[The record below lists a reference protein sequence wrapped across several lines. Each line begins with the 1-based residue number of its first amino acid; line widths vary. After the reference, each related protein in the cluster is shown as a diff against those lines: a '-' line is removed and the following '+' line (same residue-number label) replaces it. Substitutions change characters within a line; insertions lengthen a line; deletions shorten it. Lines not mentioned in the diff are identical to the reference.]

1 MKEWGD
7 CVIDGVPTL
16 KCLEVVFGN
25 MLFLA
30 NALII
35 MVLFVMFVIGSF
47 TYLTSL
53 GEPEK
58 IQKARSTFMW
68 AIIGLV
74 VYVSA
79 FLILR
84 IVDILFLDGSGTLF
98 DFKLPG
104 LNDPPTP

>member
-1 MKEWGD
+1 MQPWGD

-16 KCLEVVFGN
+16 KCLEVVFAN
-25 MLFLA
+25 LLFLA
-30 NALII
+30 NGLII

-53 GEPEK
+53 GEQEK
-58 IQKARSTFMW
+58 IQKAQNTFKW

-79 FLILR
+79 YLILR
-84 IVDILFLDGSGTLF
+84 IIDVLFLEGSGELF
-98 DFKLPG
+98 NFSLPG
-104 LNDPPTP
+104 LQ